1 MRRPSDRRRLLV
13 FSTVYPN
20 AAQPHHGVFVR
31 ERMRG
36 LPPEVEVTVVAPVPW
51 FPFVSGLRPGY
62 RPRVPREEVQNG
74 VRVLHPRFL
83 SVPAVLKCLD
93 GLFLFLGALPTVW
106 RLRRESPATRFDA
119 IDAHFVYPEGVAAA
133 LLGRLFRVP
142 VLLTLRGLLPLLV
155 PYALRRPQLRWALA
169 RAARVIAVSESLRD
183 DAVALGVPRERVR
196 VIENG
201 IDPDLFRPMD
211 RQEARRRLG
220 LSDKSE
226 ALPGG
231 SAVSADTPLLVSVG
245 TLSPRKGFHLV
256 IEALPALAGRFPGIR
271 YAVVGGAGAEGAQE
285 DELRSLAERLGV
297 ADRVI
302 FAGPR
307 ERQDLAAWYSAAD
320 LSVLASAHE
329 GCPNVVL
336 ESLACGTPVVA
347 TPVGDVPRI
356 LDRSDVGR
364 VVERELSALTAG
376 IAEALEQPWDR
387 GRIRARI
394 EERSWKAVGL
404 EVMEEVEGAL
414 ASVDPHPL
422 TPGLEVVP

>member
-62 RPRVPREEVQNG
+62 RPWVPREEMQDG

-83 SVPAVLKCLD
+83 SVPAVFKCLD
-93 GLFLFLGALPTVW
+93 GLFLFLGALPAVW
-106 RLRRESPATRFDA
+106 RLRRAFRFDA
-119 IDAHFVYPEGVAAA
+119 IDAHFIYPEGVAAA
-133 LLGRLFRVP
+133 LLGRVFRVP
-142 VLLTLRGLLPLLV
+142 VLITLRGLLPLLV
-155 PYALRRPQLRWALA
+155 PYALRRPQLRWALG

-183 DAVALGVPRERVR
+183 DAVALGIARERVR

-201 IDPDLFRPMD
+201 VDPDLFRPLD
-211 RQEARRRLG
+211 RQEARRSLG
-220 LSDKSE
+220 L
-226 ALPGG
+226 P
-231 SAVSADTPLLVSVG
+231 ADGPLLASVG

-256 IEALPALAGRFPGIR
+256 IEALPELARRFPGIR

-285 DELRSLAERLGV
+285 DELRSLAQRLGV

-302 FAGPR
+302 FAGPQER
-307 ERQDLAAWYSAAD
+307 EALAAWYSAAD

-356 LDRSDVGR
+356 LDRLEVGR

-394 EERSWKAVGL
+394 EERTWQAVGR

-414 ASVDPHPL
+414 EDPLPSL
-422 TPGLEVVP
+422 RDFEAFGEEAAP

>member
-1 MRRPSDRRRLLV
+1 MRQPSERRRLLV

-36 LPPEVEVTVVAPVPW
+36 LPPEVEVTVVAPAPW
-51 FPFVSGLRPGY
+51 FPFVSGLRPGF
-62 RPRVPREEVQNG
+62 RPRVPREETQDG
-74 VRVLHPRFL
+74 VRVLHPRFF
-83 SVPAVLKCLD
+83 SVPAVFKCLD
-93 GLFLFLGALPTVW
+93 GFFLFLGALPTVW
-106 RLRRESPATRFDA
+106 RLRRTFRFDA
-119 IDAHFVYPEGVAAA
+119 IDAHFIYPEGLAAA
-133 LLGRLFRVP
+133 LLGRVFRVP
-142 VLLTLRGLLPLLV
+142 VLITLRGLLPLLV
-155 PYALRRPQLRWALA
+155 PYALRRPQLRWTLA

-183 DAVALGVPRERVR
+183 DAVALGIPRERVR
-196 VIENG
+196 VIGNG
-201 IDPDLFRPMD
+201 IDPELFRPMD
-211 RQEARRRLG
+211 RPEARRRLG
-220 LSDKSE
+220 LSDLSE
-226 ALPGG
+226 KLSGG
-231 SAVSADTPLLVSVG
+231 SGVSRDAPLLVSVG

-256 IEALPALAGRFPGIR
+256 IEALPALARRFPGIR

-285 DELRSLAERLGV
+285 EELRSLAERLGV

-302 FAGPR
+302 FAGPQER
-307 ERQDLAAWYSAAD
+307 EALAVWYSAAD

-347 TPVGDVPRI
+347 TPVGDVPRT
-356 LDRSDVGR
+356 LDALDVGR
-364 VVERELSALTAG
+364 VVERELSALTVG
-376 IAEALEQPWDR
+376 IVEALEQPWDR

-414 ASVDPHPL
+414 TAVDPHPL
-422 TPGLEVVP
+422 TSGLEVVP